1 SRCRGRGGG
10 GGPLEVATGQP
21 CPLPGKEGVTSE
33 ANMITEPGFLRAI
46 ASQPD
51 DDAPRLIY
59 ADWLEE
65 HNEPERAEVIRAQ
78 VELARSK
85 ADSPHRRRLAF
96 RAGELLRLH
105 EERWVGPLRIM
116 TPDWQFC
123 RGFVE
128 KLVLLPGDLEEEAR
142 ALFASL
148 PLRRL
153 GLADL

>member
-1 SRCRGRGGG
+1 
-10 GGPLEVATGQP
+10 
-21 CPLPGKEGVTSE
+21 
-33 ANMITEPGFLRAI
+33 MITEPGFLRAI
-46 ASQPD
+46 AEQPD

-65 HNEPERAEVIRAQ
+65 HNETERAEFIRAQ

-105 EERWVGPLRIM
+105 EERWVEPLRLM

-128 KLVLLPGDLEEEAR
+128 NLVLLPGDLEEGCAM
-142 ALFASL
+142 FSSM

-153 GLADL
+153 GLADLAGDVECLRTLPPDN